1 MLFEPMRKTMK
12 PQFIFTVVLSLF
24 AIHSFAA
31 NGTMKGDGSAS
42 KPFQIEDYE
51 DLKAI
56 GKGAYLYSSDYVLT
70 KDIDASA
77 SKNEMCNEEGC
88 NGFIPIGKY
97 KDAADSTVFWGNIDG
112 QNHTISD
119 LMIWLPCRG
128 DLGFISYLI
137 GSLRNLN
144 FDRLSVTGGTTD
156 SRHVGGVV
164 AKVAGVLENVHVR
177 NGFVQGEE
185 RVGGIAGAT
194 MKLIGYS
201 DVSSSV
207 KNISFQGEIKGKT
220 CVGGIVGESD
230 LVITDADAN
239 VDIIATNAYVGGLVG
254 YNSGKI
260 MNSRASGSITPA
272 YEEVDDV
279 GGIAGYSGKWGVIS
293 QCISEMDLL
302 NVTRSSMICRL
313 DEGVG
318 GIVGTNHGS
327 VSESYAKGTVEGTED
342 VGGIAGVSY
351 GSIQNTFALGSV
363 KGVES
368 VGGLVGGNAY
378 HAYDDSH
385 GSILN
390 SYAANVVKGE
400 LDVGGLVGYNSE
412 KVERSYWNTEISGLD
427 TSAGGTGLTSAK
439 MMKMASFAGWDA
451 LGYEEYVVDGTDTCS
466 YYEDVGACYSPTG
479 NFIHTWKIDEGKSF
493 PYLGSFSVLP
503 TSKIPLAAP
512 TSAAKW
518 QEQPKVAAMLDV
530 GEELFGKWLNLT
542 QINETKD
549 SIYHWYRIGYAVGT
563 DTVWGTSSYM
573 AVPNK
578 IEISS
583 YDELKKIGNDLAYPL
598 VAHYE
603 LTKDID
609 ASSSKFTPIGD
620 SIHMFTGSFDGK
632 NHTIKNLE
640 IDEPK
645 RDFVGFFGV
654 AEGAT
659 IKDLKF
665 VNAKVTGSWNVGVL
679 AGELDLSNVINV
691 VSIDGNVLGF
701 SYVGGLIG
709 ATRSANMNKIGSTG
723 FVRGDDRIGGLIGA
737 SASVIIDAFS
747 VNVVRGYENVGGVI
761 GLSDQFDSRYL
772 QQNIYS
778 ASILKSPYDEYG
790 QKVAKGIIGGN
801 FFGSGEDMK
810 SCYYDSTVAALGR
823 IDGYSTE
830 LMLKQSTY
838 EGFNFDSVWTIQEGK
853 SYPYFKGME
862 PILPGTLKDDG
873 SVNVLAGRGTA
884 DSPYKIS
891 KYSELKYVGRYE
903 YAASGLYFMLTQNI
917 NAYASIYDNCND
929 DRSVCKGFE
938 PIPAFDGTFIG
949 NNKIIGN
956 LNINRPDEDSV
967 GLFRSL
973 EFSAR
978 ITGLVIDTS
987 SNFTGKDNWDYQRKT
1002 FKPTVRG
1009 KKYVGGLAGVDNGAL
1024 LDSVFVR
1031 ADVSGVTYVGG
1042 LVGEKSGGSITRSAS
1057 KGSVAGEN
1065 AVGGLVGSLN
1075 KAGDANGIVDCYSVS
1090 ATTGTDYVGGLVGY
1104 LNVSKVKN
1112 SFAAGYVYGTS
1123 KWGGLVGYVN
1133 NSTVTSSYYDGSLW
1147 GVKTTAAGEIRST
1160 QQMFQQET
1168 YKNWDFAETW
1178 KPATDS
1184 TYPCLN
1190 WHKDVIQPASESD
1203 TSMLHMAGSGTEAD
1217 PFLIKTYGDLKSIG
1231 KGRYKLSAVYR
1242 LVNDIDAS
1250 ASKNENV
1257 GHYFVE
1263 GFEPIGNDYLDKKS
1277 KLFGPFGDRDMS
1289 RDFTGK
1295 FYGGGHA
1302 IKNLYMKSD
1311 NGGATIEDRA
1321 FFAKIA
1327 EKGYVDSLS
1336 LVNLYSEYMAAAF
1349 AVDNWGTIDHV
1360 SIEGKLENTPSG
1372 MVVTNRGSI
1381 TNSSVK
1387 ASISGNRV
1395 GGMVVY
1401 NEGTVSKSSVNVSI
1415 NSSSGAGGIVLSNDS
1430 AGVIS
1435 ECSAKVDIVDNY
1447 QAGGIAYSSGGIIEN
1462 STVSGKIVGVP
1473 DQNYNIGGAV
1483 GEAYKGRIDHV
1494 YSSVDVT
1501 GSSIVGGFIG
1511 INSNL
1516 SVISNSVA
1524 TGNVSVPKMSEGYS
1538 GGFYGPIV
1546 GSVGGFAGS
1555 NSGTIRRSYST
1566 GDVYNG
1572 SSFVGRNYWIVE
1584 DGYSLGNVRFDSQMP
1599 QKEFVKLG
1607 FAFITSDSAQVR
1619 GYAFGKIIREGE
1631 KSVCAA
1637 LARSNEFPDGN
1648 FDEFYYLADACSD
1661 SAMSGKGLTNVQM
1674 TLKKSF
1680 KGFDFDS
1687 VWNMQEGVSYPLL
1700 RNMANAPVAANEN
1713 ISYKDNKSLAKNVRG
1728 KLLDDAFV
1736 MDASAEKVLKLD
1748 SASEALL
1755 DSLENAN
1762 APSGTFNVLYRV
1774 GVLVGNDTLWGKASA
1789 MELRVE
1795 SPTGVRFSEM
1805 AVVRNA
1811 PLGAVFQGGDIAVR
1825 FEVPA
1830 AAAVKFSLIDMQG
1843 RVVQMF
1849 DLGHRAAG
1857 AHFETLDA
1865 GEIARGRYVGVMQ
1878 VGGKA
1883 TEKVMLLKR

>member
-1 MLFEPMRKTMK
+1 MK
-12 PQFIFTVVLSLF
+12 FQYIFTIVLSLLT
-24 AIHSFAA
+24 IQSFAA
-31 NGTMKGDGSAS
+31 NGTMKGDGSTA

-56 GKGAYLYSSDYVLT
+56 GKGAYLYSSDYVLS

-77 SKNEMCNEEGC
+77 SKNEMCNEDGC
-88 NGFIPIGKY
+88 NGFIPIGKN

-112 QNHTISD
+112 QNQTIRN
-119 LMIWLPCRG
+119 LNIWLPCEDG
-128 DLGFISYLI
+128 VGFVYALI
-137 GSLRNLN
+137 GSIKNLN
-144 FDRLSVTGGTTD
+144 FDNLNVIGRVTE
-156 SRHVGGVV
+156 SNHVGGVV
-164 AKVAGVLENVHVR
+164 ARLVGAIENVHVT
-177 NGFVQGEE
+177 NGFVQGQK
-185 RVGGIAGAT
+185 RVGGVAGCAMRT
-194 MKLIGYS
+194 IGYS
-201 DVSSSV
+201 NEKMVM
-207 KNISFQGEIKGKT
+207 KNVSFQGDIKGT
-220 CVGGIVGESD
+220 ARVGGIVGETDGATVDNAFADVNIVVLEERAGGIVGLSD
-230 LVITDADAN
+230 GIIVNSRSSGTITPASEE
-239 VDIIATNAYVGGLVG
+239 VDEVGGIAGSSENTISMCASTMDLLHSAPYYFDEDIGGIVGDGGSVSMSYAFGTIEGKRYVGGIAGSGGVTNSFAMGTVRGEEYVGGLVG
-254 YNSGKI
+254 Y
-260 MNSRASGSITPA
+260 
-272 YEEVDDV
+272 
-279 GGIAGYSGKWGVIS
+279 
-293 QCISEMDLL
+293 
-302 NVTRSSMICRL
+302 
-313 DEGVG
+313 
-318 GIVGTNHGS
+318 GS
-327 VSESYAKGTVEGTED
+327 VA
-342 VGGIAGVSY
+342 
-351 GSIQNTFALGSV
+351 
-363 KGVES
+363 
-368 VGGLVGGNAY
+368 
-378 HAYDDSH
+378 
-385 GSILN
+385 N
-390 SYAANVVKGE
+390 SYAANIVRGDS
-400 LDVGGLVGYNSE
+400 LVGGLVAKASGD
-412 KVERSYWNTEISGLD
+412 VVGSYWNTEISGLD
-427 TSAGGTGLTSAK
+427 TSAGGTGLSTAK
-439 MMKMASFAGWDA
+439 MMKFASFAGWDT
-451 LGYEEYVVDGTDTCS
+451 LGYDEYVIDGTDTCS
-466 YYEDVGACYSPTG
+466 YYQDIGVCYSLTG
-479 NFIHTWKIDEGKSF
+479 KFIRYWNIDEGKSF
-493 PYLGSFSVLP
+493 PYLNDNPFVKK
-503 TSKIPLAAP
+503 TVIPIAVP
-512 TSAAKW
+512 TSAPKW
-518 QEQPKVAAMLDV
+518 QETPKVATLFKVD
-530 GEELFGKWLNLT
+530 GELVGKWLGW
-542 QINETKD
+542 TKFKVDGNANFRD
-549 SIYHWYRIGYAVGT
+549 SLYYGYRIGIVDGK

-583 YDELKKIGNDLAYPL
+583 IAELQKIGNDIAYPL
-598 VAHYE
+598 KANYE

-609 ASSSKFTPIGD
+609 ASGFAFKPIGD
-620 SIHMFTGSFDGK
+620 SVHVFSGVFDGK
-632 NHTIKNLE
+632 NHTISNLTIE
-640 IDEPK
+640 NSNS
-645 RDFVGFFGV
+645 DFVGMFGYTDWAV
-654 AEGAT
+654 IQNLT
-659 IKDLKF
+659 FK
-665 VNAKVTGSWNVGVL
+665 NAKVSASWYAGVL
-679 AGELDLSNVINV
+679 AGGIDNSVVSNV
-691 VSIDGNVLGF
+691 VSLNGNVSGTSFIGGLIGITR
-701 SYVGGLIG
+701 SSKLNVVGTTGSVKGNDYVGGLIG
-709 ATRSANMNKIGSTG
+709 G
-723 FVRGDDRIGGLIGA
+723 
-737 SASVIIDAFS
+737 SASIVENAFS
-747 VNVVRGYENVGGVI
+747 VNVVKGYESVGGVM
-761 GLSDQFDSRYL
+761 GATNEFSAPSR
-772 QQNIYS
+772 QKNIYS
-778 ASILKSPYDEYG
+778 ASLLKSPKP
-790 QKVAKGIIGGN
+790 QGIIGEN
-801 FFGSGEDMK
+801 FFGAGEDME
-810 SCYYDSTVAALGR
+810 SCYFDSTVTGNVLG
-823 IDGYSTE
+823 GNTTE
-830 LMLKQSTY
+830 EMLKQSTY
-838 EGFNFDSVWTIQEGK
+838 AGFSFDSVWSIQEGK
-853 SYPYFKGME
+853 SYPYFKGMA
-862 PILPGTLKDDG
+862 PILPGTLEDDG
-873 SVNVLAGRGTA
+873 TVNMLAGRGTA
-884 DSPYKIS
+884 DNPYKIS

-917 NAYASIYDNCND
+917 NAYASIYDNCNAD
-929 DRSVCKGFE
+929 SSVCKGFE
-938 PIPAFDGTFIG
+938 PIPSFDGTFIG

-967 GLFRSL
+967 GLFRAL

-987 SNFTGKDNWDYQRKT
+987 SNFTGSDNWDYQRKT

-1009 KKYVGGLAGVDNGAL
+1009 KNYVGGLAGIDNGAL

-1031 ADVSGVTYVGG
+1031 ADVSGVNYVGG
-1042 LVGEKSGGSITRSAS
+1042 IVGEKGGGSITRSAS
-1057 KGSVAGEN
+1057 KGSVAGDN
-1065 AVGGLVGSLN
+1065 SVGGLVGSLN
-1075 KAGDANGIVDCYSVS
+1075 KASGGAKGIVDCYSVS
-1090 ATTGTDYVGGLVGY
+1090 ATTGTAYVGGLVGY
-1104 LNVSKVKN
+1104 LNVSNVEN

-1123 KWGGLVGYVN
+1123 RWGGLVGYVN
-1133 NSTVTSSYYDGSLW
+1133 SSTVMSSYYDGDLW
-1147 GVKTTAAGEIRST
+1147 GVKATAAGEIRST
-1160 QQMFQQET
+1160 QQMFLQET

-1190 WHKDVIQPASESD
+1190 WHKDMIQPALESD

-1242 LVNDIDAS
+1242 LMNDIDAS

-1349 AVDNWGTIDHV
+1349 AVDNWGTIEHV

-1387 ASISGNRV
+1387 ASISGSRV

-1415 NSSSGAGGIVLSNDS
+1415 NSSSGVGGIVLSNDS

-1700 RNMANAPVAANEN
+1700 RNMANTPVAANEN

-1774 GVLVGNDTLWGKASA
+1774 GVLVGNDTLWGKAST

-1805 AVVRNA
+1805 AVVRNT

-1843 RVVQMF
+1843 RVVRTF
-1849 DLGHRAAG
+1849 DLGRRTTG
-1857 AHFETLDA
+1857 VHFETLDA
-1865 GEIARGRYVGVMQ
+1865 GKIAQGRYVGVLQ
-1878 VGGKA
+1878 VSGKA

>member
-1 MLFEPMRKTMK
+1 MLFEPMRRNMK

-77 SKNEMCNEEGC
+77 SKNEMCNEDGC

-119 LMIWLPCRG
+119 LMIWLPCKG

-230 LVITDADAN
+230 LVVTDAVAN
-239 VDIIATNAYVGGLVG
+239 VDIIATNAYVGGIVG
-254 YNSGKI
+254 YNSGTI

-279 GGIAGYSGKWGVIS
+279 GGVAGYSGKWGVIS

-327 VSESYAKGTVEGTED
+327 VRESYAKGTVEGTVD

-493 PYLGSFSVLP
+493 PYLGSFSVVSA
-503 TSKIPLAAP
+503 SKIPLAIP

-518 QEQPKVAAMLDV
+518 QKQPKVAAMLDV

-654 AEGAT
+654 AEGVT

-679 AGELDLSNVINV
+679 AGELDLSEVINV

-723 FVRGDDRIGGLIGA
+723 FVRGDDQIGGLIGA
-737 SASVIIDAFS
+737 SASVVVDAFS

-761 GLSDQFDSRYL
+761 GLSDHFDSRYL

-790 QKVAKGIIGGN
+790 QKVAAGIIGGN
-801 FFGSGEDMK
+801 FFGSGENMK
-810 SCYYDSTVAALGR
+810 SCYYDSTVAALGKT
-823 IDGYSTE
+823 GGNSTE
-830 LMLKQSTY
+830 SMLKQSTY

-853 SYPYFKGME
+853 SYPYFKGMD

-987 SNFTGKDNWDYQRKT
+987 SNFTGNDNWDYQRKT

-1042 LVGEKSGGSITRSAS
+1042 LVGEKNGGSITRSAS

-1065 AVGGLVGSLN
+1065 SVGGLVGSLN

-1090 ATTGTDYVGGLVGY
+1090 ATTGTAYVGGLVGY

-1133 NSTVTSSYYDGSLW
+1133 SSTVTSSYYDGSLW
-1147 GVKTTAAGEIRST
+1147 GVKSTAAGEICST

-1168 YKNWDFAETW
+1168 YKNWDFVETW

-1203 TSMLHMAGSGTEAD
+1203 TSMLHIAGSGTEAD

-1242 LVNDIDAS
+1242 LMNDIDAS
-1250 ASKNENV
+1250 ASRNENV

-1349 AVDNWGTIDHV
+1349 AVDNWGTIEHV

-1387 ASISGNRV
+1387 ASISGSRV

-1430 AGVIS
+1430 TGVIS
-1435 ECSAKVDIVDNY
+1435 GCSAKVDMVVTY
-1447 QAGGIAYSSGGIIEN
+1447 EAGGIVFSNGGIIEN
-1462 STVSGKIVGVP
+1462 STVSGAIVGVP
-1473 DQNYNIGGAV
+1473 DDNYSLGGAV

-1501 GSSIVGGFIG
+1501 GDNVVGGLVG
-1511 INSNL
+1511 VNSGL
-1516 SVISNSVA
+1516 AVISNSVA
-1524 TGNVSVPKMSEGYS
+1524 TGNVNVPKMLEGYT

-1584 DGYSLGNVRFDSQMP
+1584 DCYSLGDVRFDSEMP

-1607 FAFITSDSAQVR
+1607 FALVASDSAQVR
-1619 GYAFGKIIREGE
+1619 GYAFGKIIRDGE

-1661 SAMSGKGLTNVQM
+1661 STMSGKGLTNVQM
-1674 TLKKSF
+1674 MLKNSF
-1680 KGFDFDS
+1680 KEFDFDS
-1687 VWNMQEGVSYPLL
+1687 VWYIQEGVSYPLL
-1700 RNMANAPVAANEN
+1700 RNMLNPPVVSNGELFY
-1713 ISYKDNKSLAKNVRG
+1713 SEKPLAKNIRAE
-1728 KLLDDAFV
+1728 LLKNAFV
-1736 MDASAEKVLKLD
+1736 MDSAAKKVLKLD
-1748 SASEALL
+1748 SASEVLL
-1755 DSLENAN
+1755 DSLENEK
-1762 APSGTFNVLYRV
+1762 APYGTYIVSYRV
-1774 GVLVGNDTLWGKASA
+1774 GVLFDSDTLWSRIAKA
-1789 MELRVE
+1789 EIDIE
-1795 SPTGVRFSEM
+1795 KTTGAR
-1805 AVVRNA
+1805 VRNVVVMHS
-1811 PLGAVFQGGDIAVR
+1811 LGAVFQGQFVALR
-1825 FEVPA
+1825 FEIPTA
-1830 AAAVKFSLIDMQG
+1830 GSVKFSLVDMQG
-1843 RVVQMF
+1843 RVVRVF
-1849 DLGHRAAG
+1849 DLGRRATG
-1857 AHFETLDA
+1857 VHFETLNA
-1865 GEIARGRYVGVMQ
+1865 GEIARGRYVGVLQ
-1878 VGGKA
+1878 VNGKA
-1883 TEKVMLLKR
+1883 TEKVMLLKK